1 MREIEFR
8 ALRLQPQ
15 MWVYGLYFKSGNEGQ
30 WTEIQMENGD
40 SVYVDEDTIS
50 QYTGLKDKNGK
61 KIYEGHIVS
70 FKHDTR
76 TGGGYT
82 RLTHYAAIEYGGNGG
97 EYMTAGYTLGFK
109 DAKGKEVMRPLDW
122 SNVKNVEVI
131 GNIYENPELL
141 EEREC

>member
-15 MWVYGLYFKSGNEGQ
+15 IWVYGLYFKSGNGQ
-30 WTEIQMENGD
+30 WTEIQTENGACF
-40 SVYVDEDTIS
+40 YVQEETIS
-50 QYTGLKDKNGK
+50 QYTGLKDKNDK
-61 KIYEGHIVS
+61 KIYEGHIVA

-82 RLTHYAAIEYGGNGG
+82 RLMHNAAIEYGGNGG
-97 EYMTAGYTLGFK
+97 EYMTAGYAFRFK
-109 DAKGKEVMRPLDW
+109 DAKGNEVVHQLDW
-122 SNVKNVEVI
+122 LKARNIEVI

-141 EEREC
+141 GDSQ